1 MASKKKRRPRRA
13 TGPGTTQRST
23 APVPGGRSAERR
35 DRKEQ
40 ARLAREAERKRVRR
54 SAALRRA
61 VSFGLIA
68 LIAFAILY
76 YLQRA
81 ASPRPV
87 PAAAAAAASAAGCSK
102 VETPASDAPGGEH
115 LASGQTHVYDQ
126 NPPTSGPHDPTP
138 LPIPPRVYQAPI
150 AQTNAVH
157 NLEHGAVIIYYRQT
171 GDGALP
177 STIVSRMTAIANDTN
192 NTILAPYDP
201 LPDGT
206 ALALTAWNKLQT
218 CPATVTGPQATVITK
233 GFVHAFLC
241 TANAP
246 EGNKGEGC

>member
-1 MASKKKRRPRRA
+1 MSSKKKRKSRRA
-13 TGPGTTQRST
+13 TGPEAQQRSA
-23 APVPGGRSAERR
+23 APASGRSPERR
-35 DRKEQ
+35 ERKEQ
-40 ARLAREAERKRVRR
+40 ARQAREAERKRARR

-61 VSFGLIA
+61 VSFGLVA
-68 LIAFAILY
+68 LIAVGVLY

-87 PAAAAAAASAAGCSK
+87 PPAAAAAASAASCST
-102 VETPASDAPGGEH
+102 VQTPKSDAPGGQH
-115 LASGQTHVYDQ
+115 LASGQSYTYDQ

-138 LPIPPRVYQAPI
+138 LPIPPRVYTAPV

-157 NLEHGAVIIYYRQT
+157 NLEHGAVIIYYRQS

-177 STIVSRMTAIANDTN
+177 PSIVARMTTIANDGN

-218 CPATVTGPQATVITK
+218 CPATVTGPQATVIAK
-233 GFVHAFLC
+233 GFIHAFLC
-241 TANAP
+241 TRNAP